1 MKKFFRNLFSGYFLV
16 LLILLIEIAAIV
28 FIEFFLEGVIEAIST
43 DPNINE
49 RVKDII
55 ELVWIVIRVAVFVI
69 SVLIFFRIVNK
80 HEDPEFKIPWI
91 VGMLLLPLFTS
102 VIFLI
107 FGNHGLNRRDKRII
121 KTTTEEY
128 NKHFQLDEKA
138 KKEYREE
145 LGTAVNAFRY
155 INNITKLGI
164 HPNNR
169 VKYYATGE
177 EFFPELIESLKLAKE
192 FIFME
197 FFIITDGE
205 IWDEVQAIFA

>member
-49 RVKDII
+49 RVKGII
-55 ELVWIVIRVAVFVI
+55 ELVWIVIRVVVFVI

-169 VKYYATGE
+169 VKYYTTGE
-177 EFFPELIESLKLAKE
+177 EFFPELIESLKPRQKN
-192 FIFME
+192 
-197 FFIITDGE
+197 ITNTSN
-205 IWDEVQAIFA
+205 

>member
-28 FIEFFLEGVIEAIST
+28 FIEFFLEGVIETIST

-91 VGMLLLPLFTS
+91 VGMLLLP
-102 VIFLI
+102 
-107 FGNHGLNRRDKRII
+107 
-121 KTTTEEY
+121 
-128 NKHFQLDEKA
+128 
-138 KKEYREE
+138 
-145 LGTAVNAFRY
+145 
-155 INNITKLGI
+155 
-164 HPNNR
+164 
-169 VKYYATGE
+169 
-177 EFFPELIESLKLAKE
+177 
-192 FIFME
+192 
-197 FFIITDGE
+197 
-205 IWDEVQAIFA
+205 

>member
-43 DPNINE
+43 DPNINDHV
-49 RVKDII
+49 RGII
-55 ELVWIVIRVAVFVI
+55 TLVWIGIRVVVFVI
-69 SVLIFFRIVNK
+69 SVLICFRIVNK

-128 NKHFQLDEKA
+128 NKHFQLNEKA

-145 LGTAVNAFRY
+145 LGPAVNAFRY

-177 EFFPELIESLKLAKE
+177 EFFPELI
-192 FIFME
+192 
-197 FFIITDGE
+197 
-205 IWDEVQAIFA
+205 

>member
-49 RVKDII
+49 RVKGII
-55 ELVWIVIRVAVFVI
+55 ELVWIVIRVVVFVI
-69 SVLIFFRIVNK
+69 SVIIFFKIVNK

-102 VIFLI
+102 IIFLI
-107 FGNHGLNRRDKRII
+107 FGNHGLNRRDKRIV

-169 VKYYATGE
+169 VKYYATG
-177 EFFPELIESLKLAKE
+177 FLN
-192 FIFME
+192 
-197 FFIITDGE
+197 
-205 IWDEVQAIFA
+205 